1 MKRAAVILAT
11 VATIMLTASNPAGA
25 SERVT
30 YGDVRAQFEAVE
42 NGGAVIITRKGF
54 ETTIPPASP
63 FLHSIRPIQ
72 PFFKGLRYC
81 GDAGRAIHVDPEVVV
96 TPERALACVHADPD
110 ADLRSVG
117 PGVRRKPPLG
127 LRRRD
132 HRAGG
137 RAEDCE
143 KRISLGADLDPSSPA
158 DSLAHD
164 RAVLVLQTAVGFVTE
179 RL

>member
-96 TPERALACVHADPD
+96 TPERALACVHADP
-110 ADLRSVG
+110 
-117 PGVRRKPPLG
+117 
-127 LRRRD
+127 
-132 HRAGG
+132 H
-137 RAEDCE
+137 
-143 KRISLGADLDPSSPA
+143 ADLDPSGQACAASPLWA
-158 DSLAHD
+158 SVDATTAPAGEPKTAKNASP
-164 RAVLVLQTAVGFVTE
+164 LVRISTPLPRPIAS
-179 RL
+179 RMIALCSSCRRP